1 MKMAKYYIHDILDG
15 EHIDKVA
22 ALELE
27 CEEDENGLY
36 VTTEEESEWLELF
49 VLGLVTAEEQGL
61 RSSDW
66 STDDLYY
73 LGLAILADELN
84 D

>member
-1 MKMAKYYIHDILDG
+1 MAKYYIHDILGG
-15 EHIDKVA
+15 EEVDQLS
-22 ALELE
+22 ALDFEY
-27 CEEDENGLY
+27 EEDENGLY
-36 VTTEEESEWLELF
+36 VKTEGESEWLELF

-66 STDDLYY
+66 SIDDLYY

>member
-1 MKMAKYYIHDILDG
+1 MAKYYIHDILDG
-15 EHIDKVA
+15 ENIDKVT

-61 RSSDW
+61 RSTDW

>member
-1 MKMAKYYIHDILDG
+1 MAKYYIHDILDG
-15 EHIDKVA
+15 ENIDKVT

-61 RSSDW
+61 RSSNW